1 MYSLDINF
9 IKDRRDPSE
18 TKVAGGG
25 SKSANISVKE
35 MLPLFL
41 GVGVGLLLVGAVGG
55 LWLFLQQQTT
65 VLQQRQ
71 VELDTELARL
81 KGLDDQVKKIN
92 DEITQVTG
100 QTKDLASVFNQIKP
114 WSAILEDIRDRIP
127 PNVQLDTIQQTVA
140 TAPIPIISPSPTASA
155 SPSPSP
161 SPSGSASPSATPS
174 PTASAS
180 PTPQPVNKIQIQ
192 GTARS
197 FNDVNDFLLTLQRS
211 AFFKDNQTQII
222 TAKLIENPIKIELP
236 KSQQT
241 QTNELEIK
249 LPKVVQFT
257 IEANLNDVT
266 AAKLLREL
274 ERKGA
279 VGLVTRIRTLQNKGV
294 IER

>member
-9 IKDRRDPSE
+9 IKDRRDASAN
-18 TKVAGGG
+18 KVARGAG
-25 SKSANISVKE
+25 KSANISAKE

-65 VLQQRQ
+65 VLQERQ
-71 VELDTELARL
+71 VTLDQELGRL
-81 KGLDDQVKKIN
+81 KGLDQQVKKIN

-127 PNVQLDTIQQTVA
+127 PGVQIDTIQQTAA
-140 TAPIPIISPSPTASA
+140 TVPLPIVSVSPTANTSPTASA
-155 SPSPSP
+155 PPTPPS
-161 SPSGSASPSATPS
+161 
-174 PTASAS
+174 
-180 PTPQPVNKIQIQ
+180 PQPVTKIQIQ

-197 FNDVNDFLLTLQRS
+197 FNDVNDFLLILQRS
-211 AFFKDNQTQII
+211 AFFQDNQTQLV
-222 TAKLIENPIKIELP
+222 TAKLIDNPIAIESQ
-236 KSQQT
+236 KSQQE
-241 QTNELEIK
+241 NGSNLEFK
-249 LPKVVQFT
+249 LPKVVQYI

-266 AAKLLREL
+266 TAKLLREL

-279 VGLVTRIRTLQNKGV
+279 VGLVTRIRTLQDKGV
-294 IER
+294 ILK